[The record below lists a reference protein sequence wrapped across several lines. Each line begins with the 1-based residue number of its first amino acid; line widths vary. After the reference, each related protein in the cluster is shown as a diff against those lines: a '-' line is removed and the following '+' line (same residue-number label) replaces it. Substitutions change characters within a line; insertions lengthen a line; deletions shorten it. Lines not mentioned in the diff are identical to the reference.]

1 RAAPAVPPR
10 RETPAARSAPRAM
23 SPRDATAT
31 PAAATA
37 AAAVE
42 NASLL
47 GMKQELRELRGMLES
62 QLSSLAWNDLGR
74 RKPLSARML
83 RELSRLGIDAD
94 VAGAIVADL
103 PEHISPE
110 QARYLPLG
118 LLSRKL
124 PVNAHDFLDD
134 GGVVALLGATGVGK
148 TTTLAKLA
156 ARYVMRHGLKGV
168 ALVTTDDFRIGA
180 EEQLFHY
187 GRLLGVPVYSAGE
200 PAALCALMERLADQ
214 RLVLIDTPGMAC
226 RDARVAALMHGLR
239 ETRTPV
245 RNTLVLAANAQAA
258 ALDEALRAYAPFA
271 PAGCILTKLDEA
283 PTLGGALSALIRHRL
298 PVDYSTDG
306 QRVPEDIARA
316 DAHRLVCRAVK
327 ANTPAPPLD
336 DFALAERFGRV
347 AVAFA

>member
-1 RAAPAVPPR
+1 
-10 RETPAARSAPRAM
+10 
-23 SPRDATAT
+23 T
-31 PAAATA
+31 PAAAPA
-37 AAAVE
+37 PAE
-42 NASLL
+42 SPLL
-47 GMKQELRELRGMLES
+47 GMKQELHALRGMLES

-94 VAGAIVADL
+94 VAGSIVGEL
-103 PEHISPE
+103 PEQMSPE

-118 LLSRKL
+118 LLSRRV

-134 GGVVALLGATGVGK
+134 GGAIALLGATGVGK

-200 PAALCALMERLADQ
+200 PAALRALMERLADQ

-226 RDARVAALMHGLR
+226 RDARVAALMQGLR
-239 ETRTPV
+239 ETRVPV

-258 ALDEALRAYAPFA
+258 ALDEAVRAYAPFA

-283 PTLGGALSALIRHRL
+283 PALGGALSAVIRHRL
-298 PVDYSTDG
+298 AIDYTTDG

-327 ANTPAPPLD
+327 AHAPAAQLD
-336 DFALAERFGRV
+336 DLVMAERFGRV

>member
-1 RAAPAVPPR
+1 
-10 RETPAARSAPRAM
+10 M